1 MQEKVGWEERE
12 FGNSLYEITISWN
25 LENEV
30 RPILV
35 REQRQD
41 RCVEVGEEQGESCT
55 GQPKPVLWEM
65 GGVRGGMIYSSTVL
79 YSRFW
84 AH

>member
-1 MQEKVGWEERE
+1 MGWEDRE
-12 FGNSLYEITISWN
+12 FGNPLYEITISWN

-35 REQRQD
+35 REPRKD
-41 RCVEVGEEQGESCT
+41 RCAKVREGQEESCT
-55 GQPKPVLWEM
+55 GQSKPVLWEM